1 MVNLGF
7 VVLGTFKQKQKM
19 KTFKLGFK
27 NTSGK
32 LDFVLI
38 GANNEGH
45 AIDLFMVNSSADC
58 MISIE
63 NVTDKFV
70 DFN

>member
-1 MVNLGF
+1 
-7 VVLGTFKQKQKM
+7 M
-19 KTFKLGFK
+19 KTFKLNFK

-38 GANNEGH
+38 NANNEGD
-45 AIDLFMVNSSADC
+45 AIDLFVLNASADC

-63 NVTDKFV
+63 NVTNKFV